1 MPKAIAVMTVHE
13 SELSSCR
20 KTINSILNRNPE
32 INVLVCIQSETEGF
46 TPPVMNRVET
56 HVMKPT
62 HNPLEPISIAMK
74 RYEKLPIISV
84 QPNINYDSNCLEELY
99 RMHEQFPNSIC
110 TAAFN
115 IIKVSRN
122 DDKVVATLSSLAE
135 RRKDTNLANKY
146 YELVCAQE
154 TIYPAANSG
163 SGFTFMYDCELR
175 DFSLELREYH
185 LDENNAHIF
194 MSILCQD
201 NGIAIRHLTPAM
213 ELPAP
218 PYMEQLKK
226 AVEDYYDKLIPPVSH
241 ALPLKEDRGS
251 DEDMEIT
258 VVTST
263 KNRVLTMQEKDI
275 SRKFFFVDEEHEQ
288 PNIDKFNPW
297 FCELTALYYL
307 HKHSTAKYVGLEH
320 YRRCFVMQ
328 DNGSYD
334 PNAYNILS
342 RYDARDIL
350 DEYDAIVTFHQ
361 HTPGR
366 SAYSF
371 LEVSHYTKM
380 FNAWL
385 DIVEEGTPGFKKF
398 CLDWLH
404 HDMLICCNMFIAR
417 KELIDKYCEWLF
429 ANTRAFMRKYPL
441 SEKRY
446 RHIGY
451 LGEFTFGAW
460 LLFNKYRLKLQPHI
474 RFNKT
479 LTELEE
485 TERTTICREEI

>member
-13 SELSSCR
+13 NELSSCR

-135 RRKDTNLANKY
+135 KRKDTNLANKY

-175 DFSLELREYH
+175 DFSLELREYK

-226 AVEDYYDKLIPPVSH
+226 AVEDYYDKLIPPISH
-241 ALPLKEDRGS
+241 ALPLKEDRLA
-251 DEDMEIT
+251 DDDMEIT

-275 SRKFFFVDEEHEQ
+275 SRNFFFVDEEHEQ

>member
-1 MPKAIAVMTVHE
+1 MPKAIAVLTVTE
-13 SELSSCR
+13 TDLSTCR
-20 KTINSILNRNPE
+20 KTINSILNKNPE
-32 INVLVCIQSETEGF
+32 IDVLLCIQTETEGF
-46 TPPVMNRVET
+46 TAPVMDRVET

-62 HNPLEPISIAMK
+62 HDPLKPISIAMK
-74 RYEKLPIISV
+74 MYNTLPIISV

-115 IIKVSRN
+115 IIKVSRK
-122 DDKVVATLSSLAE
+122 DDKVVATLSSIAE

-146 YELVCAQE
+146 YELVCAHE

-175 DFSLELREYH
+175 EFP

-201 NGIAIRHLTPAM
+201 NDIVIRHLSPAM
-213 ELPAP
+213 ELPVP
-218 PYMEQLKK
+218 PYMDQLKQD
-226 AVEDYYDKLIPPVSH
+226 VEEFYDELIQPVSH
-241 ALPLKEDRGS
+241 ALPLKEDRVTD
-251 DEDMEIT
+251 DEMEIT

-263 KNRVLTMQEKDI
+263 KNRVLTMQEKER
-275 SRKFFFVDEEHEQ
+275 SRKFFFVDEEHDK

-297 FCELTALYYL
+297 FCELTALYYM
-307 HKHSTAKYVGLEH
+307 HKHSKAKYVGLEH

-328 DNGSYD
+328 ENGSYD
-334 PNAYNILS
+334 PNAYNILN

-350 DEYDAIVTFHQ
+350 DEYDAIVAFHQ
-361 HTPGR
+361 HTQGR
-366 SAYSF
+366 TAYSF
-371 LEVSHYTKM
+371 LEVSKQADM
-380 FNAWL
+380 FNDWL
-385 DIVEEGTPGFKKF
+385 DVVDTGTPGFKQF
-398 CLDWLH
+398 CLDRLQH
-404 HDMLICCNMFIAR
+404 EALICCNMFIAK

-429 ANTRAFMRKYPL
+429 ANTRAYMRKYPL
-441 SEKRY
+441 SDNVL

-451 LGEFTFGAW
+451 FGEFTFGSW

-474 RFNKT
+474 RFNRE
-479 LTELEE
+479 LTEIDEA
-485 TERTTICREEI
+485 ERTTICREEV

>member
-226 AVEDYYDKLIPPVSH
+226 AVEDYYDKLIPPISH

-417 KELIDKYCEWLF
+417 KELIDKYCEWMF

>member
-1 MPKAIAVMTVHE
+1 
-13 SELSSCR
+13 
-20 KTINSILNRNPE
+20 
-32 INVLVCIQSETEGF
+32 
-46 TPPVMNRVET
+46 
-56 HVMKPT
+56 
-62 HNPLEPISIAMK
+62 
-74 RYEKLPIISV
+74 
-84 QPNINYDSNCLEELY
+84 
-99 RMHEQFPNSIC
+99 
-110 TAAFN
+110 
-115 IIKVSRN
+115 
-122 DDKVVATLSSLAE
+122 
-135 RRKDTNLANKY
+135 
-146 YELVCAQE
+146 
-154 TIYPAANSG
+154 
-163 SGFTFMYDCELR
+163 
-175 DFSLELREYH
+175 
-185 LDENNAHIF
+185 
-194 MSILCQD
+194 
-201 NGIAIRHLTPAM
+201 
-213 ELPAP
+213 
-218 PYMEQLKK
+218 
-226 AVEDYYDKLIPPVSH
+226 
-241 ALPLKEDRGS
+241 LKEDRLA
-251 DEDMEIT
+251 DDDMEIT

-275 SRKFFFVDEEHEQ
+275 SRNFFFVDEEHEQ

-451 LGEFTFGAW
+451 LGEFTFGSW

>member
-1 MPKAIAVMTVHE
+1 MPKAIAVLTVNE
-13 SELSSCR
+13 SEVSSCR
-20 KTINSILNRNPE
+20 KTINSILNKNPE
-32 INVLVCIQSETEGF
+32 IDVLLCIQTETEGF
-46 TPPVMNRVET
+46 TPPEMNRVET

-62 HNPLEPISIAMK
+62 HDPLKPISIAMK
-74 RYEKLPIISV
+74 RYNTLPIISV
-84 QPNINYDSNCLEELY
+84 QPNINYGSNCLEELY
-99 RMHEQFPNSIC
+99 RMHEQFPYSIC

-115 IIKVSRN
+115 IIKVSRK

-135 RRKDTNLANKY
+135 RRKDTNLENKY

-175 DFSLELREYH
+175 DDPLELREFH

-218 PYMEQLKK
+218 PYIEQLTK
-226 AVEDYYDKLIPPVSH
+226 AVEEFYDSLIPPVSH
-241 ALPLKEDRGS
+241 ALPLKEDRGTD
-251 DEDMEIT
+251 DEMEIT

-263 KNRVLTMQEKDI
+263 KNRVLTMQEKEI
-275 SRKFFFVDEEHEQ
+275 SRKFFFVDEEHYQ

-297 FCELTALYYL
+297 FCELTALYYM
-307 HKHSTAKYVGLEH
+307 HKHSKAKYVGLEH

-328 DNGSYD
+328 ENGSYD
-334 PNAYNILS
+334 PNAYTILS

-350 DEYDAIVTFHQ
+350 DEYDAIVAFHQ

-366 SAYSF
+366 TAYSY
-371 LEVSHYTKM
+371 LEISKQANM
-380 FNAWL
+380 FNDWL
-385 DIVEEGTPGFKKF
+385 DVVDAGTPGFKQF
-398 CLDWLH
+398 CLDRLQH
-404 HDMLICCNMFIAR
+404 EALICCNMFITK
-417 KELIDKYCEWLF
+417 KEIIDKYCEWLF
-429 ANTRAFMRKYPL
+429 ANTRAYMRKYPL
-441 SEKRY
+441 SDSVL

-451 LGEFTFGAW
+451 FGEFTFGSW

-474 RFNKT
+474 RFNKE
-479 LTELEE
+479 LTEIDES
-485 TERTTICREEI
+485 ERTTICWEEL

>member
-1 MPKAIAVMTVHE
+1 MPKAIAVLTVTE
-13 SELSSCR
+13 TDLSTCR
-20 KTINSILNRNPE
+20 KTINSILNKNPE
-32 INVLVCIQSETEGF
+32 INVLLCIQTETEEF
-46 TPPVMNRVET
+46 TPPEMNRVET

-62 HNPLEPISIAMK
+62 YDPLKPISIAMK
-74 RYEKLPIISV
+74 RYNTLPIISV

-99 RMHEQFPNSIC
+99 RMHEQFPTSIC

-146 YELVCAQE
+146 YELVCAHE

-175 DFSLELREYH
+175 EFP

-201 NGIAIRHLTPAM
+201 NDIVIRHLSPAM
-213 ELPAP
+213 ELPVP
-218 PYMEQLKK
+218 PYMDQLKQD
-226 AVEDYYDKLIPPVSH
+226 VEEFYDQLIQPVSH
-241 ALPLKEDRGS
+241 ALPLKEDRVTD
-251 DEDMEIT
+251 DEMEIT

-263 KNRVLTMQEKDI
+263 KNRVLTMQEKER
-275 SRKFFFVDEEHEQ
+275 SRKFFFVDEEHDK

-297 FCELTALYYL
+297 FCELTALYYM
-307 HKHSTAKYVGLEH
+307 HKHSKAKYVGLEH

-328 DNGSYD
+328 ENGSYD
-334 PNAYNILS
+334 PNAYNILN

-350 DEYDAIVTFHQ
+350 DEYDAIVAFHQ
-361 HTPGR
+361 HTQGR
-366 SAYSF
+366 TAYSF
-371 LEVSHYTKM
+371 LEVSKQADM
-380 FNAWL
+380 FNDWL
-385 DIVEEGTPGFKKF
+385 DVVDTGTPGFKQF
-398 CLDWLH
+398 CLDRLQH
-404 HDMLICCNMFIAR
+404 EALICCNMFIAK

-429 ANTRAFMRKYPL
+429 ANTRAYMRKYPL
-441 SEKRY
+441 SDNVL

-451 LGEFTFGAW
+451 FGEFTFGSW

-474 RFNKT
+474 RFNRE
-479 LTELEE
+479 LTEIDEA
-485 TERTTICREEI
+485 ERTTICREEV

>member
-13 SELSSCR
+13 SEVSSCR

-32 INVLVCIQSETEGF
+32 INVLVCIQSETEGY

-62 HNPLEPISIAMK
+62 HDPLKPISIAMK
-74 RYEKLPIISV
+74 RYDTLPIISV

-99 RMHEQFPNSIC
+99 RMHEQFPTSIC

-115 IIKVSRN
+115 IIKVSRK

-135 RRKDTNLANKY
+135 KRKDTNLANKY

-175 DFSLELREYH
+175 DFPLELREFH

-201 NGIAIRHLTPAM
+201 FGIAIRHLTPAM

-226 AVEDYYDKLIPPVSH
+226 AVEDFYDKLIPPVSH
-241 ALPLKEDRGS
+241 ALPLTEDRCTD
-251 DEDMEIT
+251 DEMEIT

-263 KNRVLTMQEKDI
+263 KNRVLTMQEAEPA
-275 SRKFFFVDEEHEQ
+275 RKFFFVDEEHEQ

-307 HKHSTAKYVGLEH
+307 HKHSKAKYVGLEH

-328 DNGSYD
+328 ENGSYD
-334 PNAYNILS
+334 PHAYSILN
-342 RYDARDIL
+342 RCDAKDIL

-417 KELIDKYCEWLF
+417 KELIDKYCEWMF

-474 RFNKT
+474 RFNKE

-485 TERTTICREEI
+485 VERTTICREEL

>member
-84 QPNINYDSNCLEELY
+84 QPNINYDSNCLEDLY

-115 IIKVSRN
+115 IIKVSRK

-175 DFSLELREYH
+175 DFSLELREYK

-226 AVEDYYDKLIPPVSH
+226 AVEDYYDKLIPPISH
-241 ALPLKEDRGS
+241 ALPLKEDRGT

-297 FCELTALYYL
+297 FFELTALYYL

-385 DIVEEGTPGFKKF
+385 DIVEEGTQGFKKF

-451 LGEFTFGAW
+451 LGEFTFGSW

>member
-13 SELSSCR
+13 NELSSCR

-56 HVMKPT
+56 NVMKPT

-135 RRKDTNLANKY
+135 KRKDTNLANKY

-175 DFSLELREYH
+175 DFSLELREYK

-226 AVEDYYDKLIPPVSH
+226 AVEDYYDKLIPPISH
-241 ALPLKEDRGS
+241 ALPLKEDRLA
-251 DEDMEIT
+251 DDDMEIT

-275 SRKFFFVDEEHEQ
+275 SRNFFFVDEEHEQ

>member
-13 SELSSCR
+13 SELGSCS
-20 KTINSILNRNPE
+20 KTINSILKRNPE

-46 TPPVMNRVET
+46 TPPVMNRVDT
-56 HVMKPT
+56 HVMKAT
-62 HNPLEPISIAMK
+62 HNPLKPISIAMK
-74 RYEKLPIISV
+74 RYNTLPIISV
-84 QPNINYDSNCLEELY
+84 QSNINYGSNCLEELY
-99 RMHEQFPNSIC
+99 RMHEQFPTSIC

-146 YELVCAQE
+146 YELVCAHE

-175 DFSLELREYH
+175 EFP

-201 NGIAIRHLTPAM
+201 NDIVIRHLSPAM
-213 ELPAP
+213 ELPVP
-218 PYMEQLKK
+218 PYMDQLKQD
-226 AVEDYYDKLIPPVSH
+226 VEEFYDELIQPVSH
-241 ALPLKEDRGS
+241 ALPLKEGRVTD
-251 DEDMEIT
+251 DEMEIT

-263 KNRVLTMQEKDI
+263 KNRVLTMQEKER
-275 SRKFFFVDEEHEQ
+275 SRKFFFVDEEHDK

-297 FCELTALYYL
+297 FCELTALYYM
-307 HKHSTAKYVGLEH
+307 HKHSKAKYVGLEH

-328 DNGSYD
+328 ENGSYD
-334 PNAYNILS
+334 PNAYNILN

-350 DEYDAIVTFHQ
+350 DEYDAIVAFHQ
-361 HTPGR
+361 HTQGR
-366 SAYSF
+366 TAYRF
-371 LEVSHYTKM
+371 LEVSKQADM
-380 FNAWL
+380 FNDWL
-385 DIVEEGTPGFKKF
+385 DVVDTGTPGFKQF
-398 CLDWLH
+398 CLDRLQH
-404 HDMLICCNMFIAR
+404 EALICCNMFIAK

-429 ANTRAFMRKYPL
+429 ANTRAYMRKYPL
-441 SEKRY
+441 SDNVLRQ
-446 RHIGY
+446 IGY
-451 LGEFTFGAW
+451 FGEFTFGSW

-474 RFNKT
+474 RFNRE
-479 LTELEE
+479 LTEIDEA
-485 TERTTICREEI
+485 ERTTICREEV

>member
-20 KTINSILNRNPE
+20 KTIDSILNRNPE

-46 TPPVMNRVET
+46 APPVMNRVET

-62 HNPLEPISIAMK
+62 HDPLKPISIAMN
-74 RYEKLPIISV
+74 RYDTLPIISV
-84 QPNINYDSNCLEELY
+84 QPNINYGSNCLEELY
-99 RMHEQFPNSIC
+99 RMHKQFPTSIC

-115 IIKVSRN
+115 IIKVSRK
-122 DDKVVATLSSLAE
+122 DDKVVATLSNLAE
-135 RRKDTNLANKY
+135 RRKDTNMANKY

-175 DFSLELREYH
+175 DFPLELHEFH

-226 AVEDYYDKLIPPVSH
+226 AVEDFYDKLIQPVSH
-241 ALPLKEDRGS
+241 ALPLNEDRCTD
-251 DEDMEIT
+251 DEMEIA

-263 KNRVLTMQEKDI
+263 KNRVLTMQEKEW
-275 SRKFFFVDEEHEQ
+275 SRKFFFVDEEHDQ
-288 PNIDKFNPW
+288 PNIDQFNPW

-320 YRRCFVMQ
+320 YRRCFVVHG
-328 DNGSYD
+328 NGSYD
-334 PNAYNILS
+334 PNDYLILNGH
-342 RYDARDIL
+342 DAMDIL
-350 DEYDAIVTFHQ
+350 DKYDAIVTFHQ

-366 SAYSF
+366 SAFSF

-385 DIVEEGTPGFKKF
+385 DIVEEGTPGFKQF

-417 KELIDKYCEWLF
+417 KELIDKYCEWMF

-474 RFNKT
+474 RFNKE

-485 TERTTICREEI
+485 VERTTVCREEI

>member
-1 MPKAIAVMTVHE
+1 MPKAISVMTVHE
-13 SELSSCR
+13 SEVSSCR

-46 TPPVMNRVET
+46 TPPVMNNRVET

-62 HNPLEPISIAMK
+62 HNPLAPISIAMN
-74 RYEKLPIISV
+74 RYNTLPIISV
-84 QPNINYDSNCLEELY
+84 QPNINYDSNCLEDLY
-99 RMHEQFPNSIC
+99 RMHEQFPSSIC

-115 IIKVSRN
+115 IIKVSRK
-122 DDKVVATLSSLAE
+122 DDKIVATVSSLSE
-135 RRKDTNLANKY
+135 RRKDTNMANKY

-154 TIYPAANSG
+154 TIYPASNSG
-163 SGFTFMYDCELR
+163 AGFAFMYDCKLR
-175 DFSLELREYH
+175 AFH

-194 MSILCQD
+194 MSILCQA
-201 NGIAIRHLTPAM
+201 NGIAIRHLSPVL
-213 ELPAP
+213 ELPVP
-218 PYMEQLKK
+218 PYIEELKK
-226 AVEDYYDKLIPPVSH
+226 DVEEFYDKLIPPVSH
-241 ALPLKEDRGS
+241 ALPLKDDRGS
-251 DEDMEIT
+251 DDEMEIT

-263 KNRVLTMQEKDI
+263 KNRVLTMQEKER
-275 SRKFFFVDEEHEQ
+275 SRKFFFVDEEHDQ
-288 PNIDKFNPW
+288 PNIDKFNTW

-320 YRRCFVMQ
+320 YRRCFVLHG
-328 DNGSYD
+328 NGSYA
-334 PNAYNILS
+334 PTEYNILNG
-342 RYDARDIL
+342 YKARDL
-350 DEYDAIVTFHQ
+350 LYEYDAIVAFHQ
-361 HTPGR
+361 YTPGR

-385 DIVEEGTPGFKKF
+385 DIVEEGTPGFKQF
-398 CLDWLH
+398 CLDRLH
-404 HDMLICCNMFIAR
+404 HDMLICCNMFIAK

-429 ANTRAFMRKYPL
+429 SNTRAFMRKYPL

-485 TERTTICREEI
+485 TERTTVCRGGI

>member
-56 HVMKPT
+56 HVMNPT

-115 IIKVSRN
+115 IIKVSRK

-218 PYMEQLKK
+218 PYMEQLKN

-451 LGEFTFGAW
+451 LGEFTFGSW

>member
-46 TPPVMNRVET
+46 TPPEMNRVET

-74 RYEKLPIISV
+74 RYNALPIISV
-84 QPNINYDSNCLEELY
+84 QPNINYDSNCLEDLY
-99 RMHEQFPNSIC
+99 RMHEQFPTSIC

-115 IIKVSRN
+115 IIKVSRQ

-146 YELVCAQE
+146 YELVCAQD

-175 DFSLELREYH
+175 EFP

-201 NGIAIRHLTPAM
+201 NDIVIRHLSPAT
-213 ELPAP
+213 ELPVP
-218 PYMEQLKK
+218 PYMDQLKQD
-226 AVEDYYDKLIPPVSH
+226 VEEFYDELIPPVSH
-241 ALPLKEDRGS
+241 ALPLKEGRVTDN
-251 DEDMEIT
+251 EMEIT

-263 KNRVLTMQEKDI
+263 KNRVLKMQEDEL
-275 SRKFFFVDEEHEQ
+275 SRKFFFVDEEHDQ

-297 FCELTALYYL
+297 FCELTALYYM
-307 HKHSTAKYVGLEH
+307 HKHSKAKYGGLEH

-334 PNAYNILS
+334 PNAYSILS

-350 DEYDAIVTFHQ
+350 AEYDAIVAFHQ

-366 SAYSF
+366 TAYSY
-371 LEVSHYTKM
+371 LEISKQANM
-380 FNAWL
+380 FNDWL
-385 DIVEEGTPGFKKF
+385 DVVDDGTPGFKQF

-429 ANTRAFMRKYPL
+429 ANTREYMRKYPL
-441 SEKRY
+441 SDRVL

-451 LGEFTFGAW
+451 FGEFTFGSW

-474 RFNKT
+474 RFNKE
-479 LTELEE
+479 LNRLEE
-485 TERTTICREEI
+485 TERTTICREGI

>member
-1 MPKAIAVMTVHE
+1 MPKAIPVMTVHE
-13 SELSSCR
+13 SEVCSCR
-20 KTINSILNRNPE
+20 KRINSILNRYPE
-32 INVLVCIQSETEGF
+32 FNVLVCIQSETEGF

-175 DFSLELREYH
+175 DFPLELREYH

-201 NGIAIRHLTPAM
+201 NGIEIRHLTPAM

-226 AVEDYYDKLIPPVSH
+226 AVEDYYDKLIPPISH
-241 ALPLKEDRGS
+241 ALPLKEDRLA
-251 DEDMEIT
+251 DDDMEIT

-275 SRKFFFVDEEHEQ
+275 SRNFFFVDEEHEQ

-451 LGEFTFGAW
+451 LGEFTFGSW
-460 LLFNKYRLKLQPHI
+460 LLFNKYRLYLQPHI
-474 RFNKT
+474 RFNKE

-485 TERTTICREEI
+485 VERTTICREEI

>member
-13 SELSSCR
+13 SELGSCR
-20 KTINSILNRNPE
+20 KTINSILKRNPE

-46 TPPVMNRVET
+46 TPPVMNRVDT
-56 HVMKPT
+56 HVMKAT
-62 HNPLEPISIAMK
+62 HNPLEPVAFAMD

-84 QPNINYDSNCLEELY
+84 QPNINYDSNCLEDLY

-115 IIKVSRN
+115 IIKVSRK
-122 DDKVVATLSSLAE
+122 DGKPVATFSSLAE
-135 RRKDTNLANKY
+135 KRKDSDFANKY

-154 TIYPAANSG
+154 TIYPAADSG

-175 DFSLELREYH
+175 EFP

-201 NGIAIRHLTPAM
+201 NDIVIRHLSPAM
-213 ELPAP
+213 ELPVP
-218 PYMEQLKK
+218 PYMDQLKQD
-226 AVEDYYDKLIPPVSH
+226 VEEFYDELIPPVSH
-241 ALPLKEDRGS
+241 ALPLKEGRVTDN
-251 DEDMEIT
+251 EMEIT

-263 KNRVLTMQEKDI
+263 KNRVLKMQEDEL
-275 SRKFFFVDEEHEQ
+275 SRKFFFVDEEHDQ

-297 FCELTALYYL
+297 FCELTALYYM
-307 HKHSTAKYVGLEH
+307 HKHSKAKYVGLEH
-320 YRRCFVMQ
+320 YRRCFVNQ

-334 PNAYNILS
+334 PTDYNILT
-342 RYDARDIL
+342 RCEAMDIL
-350 DEYDAIVTFHQ
+350 DEYDAIVAFHQ
-361 HTPGR
+361 HTQGR

-371 LEVSHYTKM
+371 LEVFHYTKM
-380 FNAWL
+380 FNDWL
-385 DIVEEGTPGFKKF
+385 DIVEEGTPGFKQF

-429 ANTRAFMRKYPL
+429 ANTRAFMRKHPL

-451 LGEFTFGAW
+451 LGEFTFGSW

-474 RFNKT
+474 RFNKE

-485 TERTTICREEI
+485 TERTTICREDL